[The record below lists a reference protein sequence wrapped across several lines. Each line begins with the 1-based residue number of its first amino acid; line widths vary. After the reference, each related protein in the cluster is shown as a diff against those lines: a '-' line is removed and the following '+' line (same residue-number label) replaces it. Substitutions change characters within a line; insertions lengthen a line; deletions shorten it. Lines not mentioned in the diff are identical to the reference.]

1 MSDEK
6 MSFFSHLEELRKR
19 IIICLAAIGIGF
31 LVTFNYS
38 ETILR
43 VLKRPLTTDLVFA
56 RTYPFLRS
64 ISRPGP
70 PIDLIFLAPAEAFW
84 MHMKIALVTGLMLV
98 IPIILYQIWRFIA
111 PGLLSH
117 EKRYALPFVVLS
129 TVFFFC
135 GLLFCF
141 YFVLPFSLNFLLTY
155 KTENL
160 KPMISIGNYVDF
172 TAKLL
177 LGFGLVFELPLA
189 IAIAARMG
197 LVTPQY
203 LSRNRKYA
211 ILIAFTIAAI
221 LTPTPDVFNQT
232 LMALPVYLLYEVG
245 ILAARLLVRKPAV
258 RSQEATE
265 EA

>member
-6 MSFFSHLEELRKR
+6 MSFVSHLEELRRR
-19 IIICLAAIGIGF
+19 IIICLVAIGAGF

-38 ETILR
+38 EIILR
-43 VLKRPLTTDLVFA
+43 LLKRPLTTDLAFS

-64 ISRPGP
+64 LPRPGP

-84 MHMKIALVTGLMLV
+84 MHMKIALFAGLLLTL
-98 IPIILYQIWRFIA
+98 PIVLYQIWKFIA

-117 EKRYALPFVVLS
+117 EKRYALPFVVFS
-129 TVFFFC
+129 TIFFIG

-160 KPMISIGNYVDF
+160 KPMISIGNYIDF
-172 TAKLL
+172 TAKFL
-177 LGFGLVFELPLA
+177 LGFGVVFELPLA
-189 IAIAARMG
+189 IAISTKMG
-197 LVTPQY
+197 LVTPQF

-211 ILIAFTIAAI
+211 ILISFTIAAI

-232 LMALPVYLLYEVG
+232 LMALPMYLLYEVG
-245 ILAARLLVRKPAV
+245 VLAARILIRKPAV
-258 RSQEATE
+258 ASQEATE
-265 EA
+265 GV

>member
-6 MSFFSHLEELRKR
+6 ISFISHLDELRRR
-19 IIICLAAIGIGF
+19 IIVCLAAIGIGF

-43 VLKRPLTTDLVFA
+43 FLKRPLTTDLVFS
-56 RTYPFLRS
+56 RTYPFLQWMP
-64 ISRPGP
+64 RPGP

-84 MHMKIALVTGLMLV
+84 MHMKIALVTGLLLTL
-98 IPIILYQIWRFIA
+98 PIVLYQIWKFIA
-111 PGLLSH
+111 PGLLAH
-117 EKRYALPFVVLS
+117 EKRYALPFVALS
-129 TVFFFC
+129 TIFFLC

-160 KPMISIGNYVDF
+160 KPMISIGNYIDF
-172 TAKLL
+172 TAKFL
-177 LGFGLVFELPLA
+177 LGFGLVFELPLV
-189 IAIAARMG
+189 IGIAAKMG

-211 ILIAFTIAAI
+211 ILISFTIAAI

-232 LMALPVYLLYEVG
+232 LMALPMYLLYEVG
-245 ILAARLLVRKPAV
+245 ILAARLLVKKPATT
-258 RSQEATE
+258 SQEAAE
-265 EA
+265 GV